1 VAVLSQAVLEAACVV
16 TDHILFRGMTMKQRI
31 IGCVVAGLLVSV
43 PVLAADSVKIGYVD
57 VRTVVLES
65 KSGQQHKAEMEKFVK
80 DKQAALKKE
89 EDKLKALQQTL
100 EKEMLT
106 LTEAQKQD
114 KQRGFQEKVQ
124 TFQKGAQEA
133 ERELRQKDTEYT
145 NKSLEEV
152 RKVIAEVAKDEKVGL
167 VLGKTEMSVLY
178 AEDGMDLTAKVI
190 KKYDSRPAAKK

>member
-1 VAVLSQAVLEAACVV
+1 
-16 TDHILFRGMTMKQRI
+16 MKQQI
-31 IGCVVAGLLVSV
+31 LLWCMAAGLLIGA

-65 KSGQQHKAEMEKFVK
+65 KSGKQHKVDMEKFIK

-89 EDKLKALQQTL
+89 EDKLKTLQQNL

-106 LTEAQKQD
+106 LTEAQKQE
-114 KQRGFQEKVQ
+114 KQRDFQGKVQ
-124 TFQKGAQEA
+124 TFQKSAQEA
-133 ERELRQKDTEYT
+133 EREVRQKDTEYT
-145 NKSLEEV
+145 NKALEEV
-152 RKVIAEVAKDEKVGL
+152 RKVITEVAKDEKVGL

>member
-1 VAVLSQAVLEAACVV
+1 MMKRLAKIMAVATL
-16 TDHILFRGMTMKQRI
+16 
-31 IGCVVAGLLVSV
+31 VAGTTAG
-43 PVLAADSVKIGYVD
+43 AAEQPTIGYVD
-57 VRTVVLES
+57 VRAVLVES
-65 KSGQQHKAEMEKFVK
+65 KAGKQHKASLDVFIK
-80 DKQAALKKE
+80 DKQTAIKKE

-124 TFQKGAQEA
+124 AFQKLAQDA
-133 ERELRQKDTEYT
+133 ERELRQKDSEYT
-145 NKSLEEV
+145 SKALEEV
-152 RKVIAEVAKDEKVGL
+152 RKVITDVAKEEKVGL

>member
-1 VAVLSQAVLEAACVV
+1 
-16 TDHILFRGMTMKQRI
+16 MKQNI
-31 IGCVVAGLLVSV
+31 LWCMAAGLLIGA

-65 KSGQQHKAEMEKFVK
+65 KSGKQHKVDMEKFVN

-89 EDKLKALQQTL
+89 EDKLKTLQQNL

-114 KQRGFQEKVQ
+114 KQRDFQGKVQ
-124 TFQKGAQEA
+124 AFQKSAQEA
-133 ERELRQKDTEYT
+133 EREVRQKDTEYT
-145 NKSLEEV
+145 NKALEEV
-152 RKVIAEVAKDEKVGL
+152 RKVITEVAKDEKVGL

>member
-1 VAVLSQAVLEAACVV
+1 
-16 TDHILFRGMTMKQRI
+16 MKQQI
-31 IGCVVAGLLVSV
+31 LWCMAAGLLIGA

-65 KSGQQHKAEMEKFVK
+65 KSGKQHKVDMEKFVK

-89 EDKLKALQQTL
+89 EDKLKTLQQNL

-106 LTEAQKQD
+106 LTEAQKQE
-114 KQRGFQEKVQ
+114 KQRDFQGKVQ
-124 TFQKGAQEA
+124 AFQKGAQEA
-133 ERELRQKDTEYT
+133 EREVRQKDTEYT
-145 NKSLEEV
+145 NKALEEV
-152 RKVIAEVAKDEKVGL
+152 RKVITEVAKDEKVGL

>member
-1 VAVLSQAVLEAACVV
+1 MNHKIMLCMA
-16 TDHILFRGMTMKQRI
+16 
-31 IGCVVAGLLVSV
+31 AGLLISS

-57 VRTVVLES
+57 VRAVVLES
-65 KSGQQHKAEMEKFVK
+65 KTGQQHKAEMEKFVK
-80 DKQAALKKE
+80 DRQAALKKE
-89 EDKLKALQQTL
+89 EDKLKSLQQTL

-124 TFQKGAQEA
+124 AFQKGAQDA
-133 ERELRQKDTEYT
+133 EREVRQKDTEYT
-145 NKSLEEV
+145 NKAVEIV
-152 RKVIAEVAKDEKVGL
+152 RKLITDVAKDEKLGL

-190 KKYDSRPAAKK
+190 QKYDSRAATKK

>member
-1 VAVLSQAVLEAACVV
+1 
-16 TDHILFRGMTMKQRI
+16 MKQQI
-31 IGCVVAGLLVSV
+31 MWCMVASLLIGA

-57 VRTVVLES
+57 VRAVVLES
-65 KSGQQHKAEMEKFVK
+65 KSGKQHKTGMETFIK

-89 EDKLKALQQTL
+89 EDKLKSLQQTL

-124 TFQKGAQEA
+124 AFQKSAQDA
-133 ERELRQKDTEYT
+133 EREVRQKDTEFT
-145 NKSLEEV
+145 NKALEDV
-152 RKVIAEVAKDEKVGL
+152 RKVITEVAKEEKVGL

-178 AEDGMDLTAKVI
+178 AEEGMDLTPKVI
-190 KKYDSRPAAKK
+190 QKYDSRPAARK

>member
-1 VAVLSQAVLEAACVV
+1 
-16 TDHILFRGMTMKQRI
+16 MKQQI
-31 IGCVVAGLLVSV
+31 MWCMAAGLLIGA

-65 KSGQQHKAEMEKFVK
+65 KSGKQHKVDMEKFVK
-80 DKQAALKKE
+80 DKQAVLKKE
-89 EDKLKALQQTL
+89 EDKLKTLQQTL

-106 LTEAQKQD
+106 LTDAQKQD

-124 TFQKGAQEA
+124 VFQKSAQDA
-133 ERELRQKDTEYT
+133 EREVRQKDTEYT
-145 NKSLEEV
+145 NKALEEV
-152 RKVIAEVAKDEKVGL
+152 RKVITEVAKDEKVGL

-190 KKYDSRPAAKK
+190 KKYDSRPAPKK

>member
-1 VAVLSQAVLEAACVV
+1 MA
-16 TDHILFRGMTMKQRI
+16 
-31 IGCVVAGLLVSV
+31 AGLLIGA
-43 PVLAADSVKIGYVD
+43 PALAADSVKIGYVD

-65 KSGQQHKAEMEKFVK
+65 KSGKQHKVDMEKFVK

-89 EDKLKALQQTL
+89 EDKLKTLQQNL

-106 LTEAQKQD
+106 LTEAQKQE
-114 KQRGFQEKVQ
+114 KQRDFQGKVQ
-124 TFQKGAQEA
+124 TFQKSAQEA
-133 ERELRQKDTEYT
+133 EREVRQKDTEYT
-145 NKSLEEV
+145 NKALEEV
-152 RKVIAEVAKDEKVGL
+152 RKVITEVAKDEKVGL

>member
-1 VAVLSQAVLEAACVV
+1 
-16 TDHILFRGMTMKQRI
+16 MKQQI
-31 IGCVVAGLLVSV
+31 LWCMAAGLLIGA

-65 KSGQQHKAEMEKFVK
+65 KSGKQHKVDMEKFVK

-89 EDKLKALQQTL
+89 EDKLKTLQQNL

-106 LTEAQKQD
+106 LTEAQKQE
-114 KQRGFQEKVQ
+114 KQRDFQGKVQ
-124 TFQKGAQEA
+124 AFQKSAQEA
-133 ERELRQKDTEYT
+133 EREVRQKDTEYT
-145 NKSLEEV
+145 NKALEEV
-152 RKVIAEVAKDEKVGL
+152 RKVITEVAKDEKVGL

>member
-1 VAVLSQAVLEAACVV
+1 
-16 TDHILFRGMTMKQRI
+16 MKQQI
-31 IGCVVAGLLVSV
+31 LWCMAAGLLIGA

-65 KSGQQHKAEMEKFVK
+65 KSGKQHKVDMEKFVK

-89 EDKLKALQQTL
+89 EDKLKTLQQNL

-106 LTEAQKQD
+106 LTEAQKQE
-114 KQRGFQEKVQ
+114 KQRDFQGKVQ
-124 TFQKGAQEA
+124 VFQKSAQEA
-133 ERELRQKDTEYT
+133 EREVRQKDTEYT
-145 NKSLEEV
+145 NKALEEV
-152 RKVIAEVAKDEKVGL
+152 RKVITEVAKDEKVGL

>member
-1 VAVLSQAVLEAACVV
+1 
-16 TDHILFRGMTMKQRI
+16 MKQQI
-31 IGCVVAGLLVSV
+31 LWCMAAGLLIGA
-43 PVLAADSVKIGYVD
+43 PALAADSVKIGYVD

-65 KSGQQHKAEMEKFVK
+65 KSGKQHKVDMEKFVK

-89 EDKLKALQQTL
+89 EDKLKTLQQNL

-106 LTEAQKQD
+106 LTEAQKQE
-114 KQRGFQEKVQ
+114 KQRDFQGKVQ
-124 TFQKGAQEA
+124 VFQKSAQEA
-133 ERELRQKDTEYT
+133 EREVRQKDTEYT
-145 NKSLEEV
+145 NKALEEV
-152 RKVIAEVAKDEKVGL
+152 RKVITEVAKDEKVGL